1 MLFLHVPA
9 GQGFLNASHQNVV
22 VSANPE
28 QLVQQM
34 MDWQPPASSV
44 LADAKQR
51 QAAIGE
57 DIAQGTDAI

>member
-1 MLFLHVPA
+1 VSA
-9 GQGFLNASHQNVV
+9 VQGFLNSSHQNVV
-22 VSANPE
+22 VSDDPE

-34 MDWQPPASSV
+34 MTWQPPASNV

-57 DIAQGTDAI
+57 DIAQGTEAS